1 MKLNSDKTWN
11 LADMFPDDAAWERQ
25 MEEVR
30 ALGAQLAAR
39 KGHAADSAAALLE
52 TATLY
57 DSLNCKGAQCAVY
70 AECRFHTDM
79 ASPQGKEMVGKLE
92 VLFTALGEQ
101 TAFLAPELMQYSY
114 ADFERYCAAC
124 PQLRVYDQLA
134 RDFFDRR
141 EHVLDDVGEA
151 MLTRMA
157 DLGGTYRQVFEDLVI
172 NDTQMCIRDSRAA
185 AARPPPP
192 RCRGRR
198 SWGNR
203 APPQC
208 RRNRPPGGRKSRRW

>member
-25 MEEVR
+25 MEVVR

-114 ADFERYCAAC
+114 AEFERYCAAC

-134 RDFFDRR
+134 RDFFDRK

-172 NDTQMCIRDSRAA
+172 NDT
-185 AARPPPP
+185 P
-192 RCRGRR
+192 
-198 SWGNR
+198 
-203 APPQC
+203 
-208 RRNRPPGGRKSRRW
+208 